1 MAELLPGA
9 PVTDLDVLG
18 PAETLAAYTARGG
31 YEALRSARSAAAIDI
46 IAAVRD
52 AGLTGRGGAGFPAA
66 AKWEAARAH
75 PGPRYLV
82 VNGAEGEPGSYKDRH
97 LLARAP
103 HQVLEGALIAARA
116 VEADEIVVYINSEFG
131 AAHDALAEA
140 IGALRGSDLADA
152 LIPVRL
158 LLENH
163 VYIAGEETALLAVLM
178 GRPAWPWPRPPYP
191 TERGYR
197 DQPTV
202 VNNVETLAH
211 VPVILRRGGD
221 WYRQHQPTLFSVSG
235 DVARPGVFELPL
247 GLTVAELLE
256 QAGGPLPGDRVAAV
270 LPGGYSLPWLRADQL
285 DVAMTPEALEAAGT
299 ALGASVIVVG
309 EQQGLGLAAARI
321 AAFFARETCQT
332 CPICVTGTARLAQLL
347 RPAVGQPL
355 APAEVAEVTAM
366 AAEHRHK
373 GICTLLDTAA
383 SMAMTSAPDLTG
395 SPRAGGE
402 QVAAPVG

>member
-9 PVTDLDVLG
+9 PVTELDALG
-18 PAETLAAYTARGG
+18 PAETLDDYRARGG
-31 YEALRSARSAAAIDI
+31 YQALRSARSASADDI
-46 IAAVRD
+46 ISAVRE

-66 AKWEAARAH
+66 VKWDAARQGPA
-75 PGPRYLV
+75 PRYLV
-82 VNGAEGEPGSYKDRH
+82 VNAAEGEPGSYKDRH
-97 LLARAP
+97 LLARSP
-103 HQVLEGALIAARA
+103 HQVLEGMLIAAWA
-116 VEADEIVVYINSEFG
+116 VDASEILVYINSEFA
-131 AAHDALAEA
+131 AAHHALANA
-140 IGALRGSDLADA
+140 IEALRATDLAGT
-152 LIPVRL
+152 LLPVRL

-211 VPVILRRGGD
+211 VPVILRRGPA
-221 WYRQHQPTLFSVSG
+221 WYREHQPALFSVTG
-235 DVARPGVFELPL
+235 DVSRPGVFELPL
-247 GLTVAELLE
+247 GIPVHELLQ
-256 QAGGPLPGDRVAAV
+256 QAGGPLAGDQVAAV

-285 DVAMTPEALEAAGT
+285 DVPLDPYALKAAGT
-299 ALGASVIVVG
+299 GLGASVIVVG
-309 EQQGLGLAAARI
+309 ARQGAGLAAARV

-347 RPAVGQPL
+347 RPGADRAL
-355 APAEVAEVTAM
+355 AATESSEITAL
-366 AAEHRHK
+366 AAQHRHM

-383 SMAMTSAPDLTG
+383 VMAMTSAPHLV
-395 SPRAGGE
+395 SSE
-402 QVAAPVG
+402 QAPTPVA